1 MITETS
7 SSSSKIYA
15 AMEMEMEKRALEEK
29 VLKTNVSDRSSA
41 LFNLPVYDLL
51 GLSVDMDAIEVVTPL
66 LLVKTQR

>member
-1 MITETS
+1 
-7 SSSSKIYA
+7 
-15 AMEMEMEKRALEEK
+15 MEMEMEKRALEEK

>member
-1 MITETS
+1 
-7 SSSSKIYA
+7 
-15 AMEMEMEKRALEEK
+15 MEMEMERRALEEK

-41 LFNLPVYDLL
+41 LFDLPVCDLL